1 MKYSHSILIGG
12 IGDDAHSVGIRLLEL
27 GLRES
32 GFHVLNIG
40 IRNDIRTFFKYARD
54 YDVIMISNKNGHAE
68 LYLKDFPELLNDF
81 KLQNDTPRLWSI
93 GGSLSVGE
101 SDFQVKKRY
110 LEMGFSI
117 VHPKPISFFQVVEEI
132 RQELGRNEIAPKATT
147 HQAGPKYNVTMNY
160 DDIIDRKWDDDELDK
175 QRTEILKEWPTGKE
189 ALALDLYTT
198 GNGFQERSLDNL
210 LWKNKTKKGFP
221 LLQPRTGVADI
232 EQQTTLLSFL
242 EEQGSDVSSV
252 QLDAACRSK
261 MYKMAEVGV
270 EMSRERKTSQLNGFP
285 IPIYGVGKVKNMVNS
300 LNHPFQLRGGGPDH
314 RFTYEIALSAGIHA
328 LEGGFLCYCLPYD
341 KLTNPVESMKNW
353 QYIDRL
359 CSRYRQRYKVNV
371 NREYFGVL
379 TATLIEPSIA
389 IIINVIQ
396 AIMSAQQGVVSI
408 TVGYAEQG
416 NRSQDIA
423 AIKML
428 EQLTAFYLKKF
439 GYHNCRVTTVFHQF
453 MAAFP
458 ADYKRSED
466 LIFNSSITAAR
477 AGATKMMVKT
487 PVEAINIPTRYDNAD
502 ALKICKRGFDV
513 SSEAYINYK
522 MVARE
527 KKLIEK
533 EVHQIMNAI
542 IEEGN
547 GSVARGAVKAIASG
561 IIDIPWSPSV
571 FNANK
576 VATVRDIDGAVRF
589 YHFGNLPFD
598 TEIKEFHQE
607 KVHVRQYMERDSS
620 IFSLLEKDLSRIWK
634 NEYKQWPL
642 DGTYVA

>member
-1 MKYSHSILIGG
+1 MKYAHSILIGG

-32 GFHVLNIG
+32 GFHVLNLG
-40 IRNDIRTFFKYARD
+40 IRNELKSFFKYARD
-54 YDVIMISNKNGHAE
+54 YDVIMISNKNGHSE
-68 LYLKDFPELLNDF
+68 LYLKDFGVLLNEF
-81 KLQNDTPRLWSI
+81 NLQDDSPKIWSI

-101 SDFQVKKRY
+101 SDFRVKKRY
-110 LEMGFSI
+110 LKMGFAI
-117 VHPKPISFFQVVEEI
+117 VHPKPIGFSQVVEEI
-132 RQELGRNEIAPKATT
+132 KEHLGRNNIAQKALNRK
-147 HQAGPKYNVTMNY
+147 AAPKYNLDMNY
-160 DDIIDRKWDDDELDK
+160 DDIIDRKWDETELNIK
-175 QRTEILKEWPTGKE
+175 RTEILQEWPTGKE
-189 ALALDLYTT
+189 VARLELTALP
-198 GNGFQERSLDNL
+198 NEFQKKSLDNL
-210 LWKNKTKKGFP
+210 LWCNKIRKKDP

-242 EEQGSDVSSV
+242 EQKGSDVSSV
-252 QLDAACRSK
+252 QLDAASRSK
-261 MYKMAEVGV
+261 MYKMASMGV
-270 EMSRERKTSQLNGFP
+270 EMSIERKTSQLNGFP
-285 IPIYGVGKVKNMVNS
+285 IPVYGVNKVRKMINS
-300 LNHPFQLRGGGPDH
+300 LSNPFQLRGGGPDH

-341 KLTNPVESMKNW
+341 KLTNPIESMKNW

-359 CSRYRQRYKVNV
+359 CSHYSHQNQVNV

-389 IIINVIQ
+389 IIVNIVQ

-428 EQLTAFYLKKF
+428 EELTIFYLNKF

-458 ADYKRSED
+458 ADYGRAED

-487 PVEAINIPTRYDNAD
+487 PVEAINIPSRFDNAD
-502 ALKICKRGFDV
+502 ALKICRKGFN
-513 SSEAYINYK
+513 SAKEAYVDVKAIN
-522 MVARE
+522 RE
-527 KKLIEK
+527 KKLIAK

-547 GSVARGAVKAIASG
+547 GSVARGAVKSIASG

-571 FNANK
+571 YNANK

-589 YHFGNLPFD
+589 YHFGELPFD
-598 TEIKEFHQE
+598 QDIKEFHQE
-607 KVHVRQYMERDSS
+607 KVHIRQCMERDVS

-634 NEYKQWPL
+634 SDYKQWPL
-642 DGTYVA
+642 DGTYVM